1 MNIKNLLEYKFKNN
15 LKIRQKIWKNN
26 IENK

>member
-1 MNIKNLLEYKFKNN
+1 MNIKNLLEYKSKNN
-15 LKIRQKIWKNN
+15 LKIKLKNWKNN